1 MREETTMSY
10 KIAIGQFQPKI
21 GDLAENREKILD
33 FAERAAD
40 EHADLILLPELCLS
54 GYLLRDEAYQA
65 GLKAEDRFLN
75 PIREVSRKIAVCF
88 GLVELSSDYRYFNS
102 AFFYEGGELHHVHRK
117 VYLPTYGVFEEK
129 RFFAEGDRVRAFDA
143 SFGRLGIAICN
154 DMWHPSLP
162 WLLAMDGADLI
173 LVCAA
178 SPTRGVNHGDIND
191 NARVWDLLLCH
202 TAKTS
207 SVCIAFA
214 NLCGFQD
221 GLNFWGGSRLVAPN
235 GKTVAQVK
243 NGEEALIIAETD
255 RGVLRRERVYS
266 PLRRDERLLLT
277 YHELKRI
284 IEEKYR

>member
-1 MREETTMSY
+1 MPY
-10 KIAIGQFQPKI
+10 KIAIAQFQPKI
-21 GDLAENREKILD
+21 GDIYANREKILD
-33 FAERAAD
+33 FAEQAAD
-40 EHADLILLPELCLS
+40 ANADLLLLPELSLT
-54 GYLLRDEAYQA
+54 GYLLRDEVFQA
-65 GLKAEDRFLN
+65 ALKADDPFLD
-75 PIREVSRKIAVCF
+75 PIRKISRKISVCF
-88 GLVELSSDYRYFNS
+88 GLAEMSSDYRYFNS
-102 AFFYEGGELHHVHRK
+102 AFYYEDDRLLHVHRK

-129 RFFAEGDRVRAFDA
+129 RFFAEGDRVRAFNA

-178 SPTRGVNHGDIND
+178 SPTRGVNHGEIND

-221 GLNFWGGSRLVAPN
+221 GLNFWGCSRLVAPN
-235 GKTVAQVK
+235 GKTVAQTE
-243 NGEEALIIAETD
+243 NGEEALIVAETN
-255 RGVLRRERVYS
+255 RGILRRERVYS

-277 YHELKRI
+277 YHELRRI
-284 IEEKYR
+284 IEDKYR